1 MQKITQLNRML
12 RMVESWK
19 NQATWAS
26 IRWISETTTWRSYRD
41 GFPAFNNVKI
51 DDGVLVEVFENG
63 HSSYCA
69 TSDLS
74 EIGLQ
79 RAFHKAQK
87 IALEAS
93 PLAVHKFN
101 LDQIRPSLR
110 GEWKSQK
117 NPAWDAL
124 SLAEINS
131 LLKSCDK
138 ALKATDE
145 VVSSSATLLM
155 VEAQHSYFSTSGAQ
169 QFQAFYMTGTDLQ
182 ASAQRGSEFQSRS
195 LHGGLANCVQGGLEH
210 LDKDFLI
217 EKSQQIGFEA
227 VELLSAPECP
237 TGVMDLILMPDQ
249 MNLQIHESIGHPLEY
264 DRILGDERNYAGWSF
279 VKPHDFGKLQYGSPM
294 MNVTFDPT
302 VQGQF
307 ASYAY
312 DDIGHQAQREF
323 LIQGGVLQR
332 GLGSLE
338 SQTRLNLPGVANM
351 RTASWNR
358 APIDR
363 MANIN
368 LEPGEASLSDMISQV
383 EKGVIMQANKSW
395 SIDDYRNKFQFGCE
409 LGQLIENGK
418 VVGLV
423 KNPNYRSQTL
433 NFWNSLKTVG
443 SSATREA
450 YGSPYCGKG
459 EPSQVIRYSHSSPA
473 CLFSQVEVFGGH

>member
-227 VELLSAPECP
+227 VE
-237 TGVMDLILMPDQ
+237 
-249 MNLQIHESIGHPLEY
+249 
-264 DRILGDERNYAGWSF
+264 
-279 VKPHDFGKLQYGSPM
+279 
-294 MNVTFDPT
+294 
-302 VQGQF
+302 
-307 ASYAY
+307 
-312 DDIGHQAQREF
+312 
-323 LIQGGVLQR
+323 
-332 GLGSLE
+332 
-338 SQTRLNLPGVANM
+338 
-351 RTASWNR
+351 
-358 APIDR
+358 
-363 MANIN
+363 
-368 LEPGEASLSDMISQV
+368 
-383 EKGVIMQANKSW
+383 
-395 SIDDYRNKFQFGCE
+395 
-409 LGQLIENGK
+409 
-418 VVGLV
+418 
-423 KNPNYRSQTL
+423 
-433 NFWNSLKTVG
+433 
-443 SSATREA
+443 
-450 YGSPYCGKG
+450 
-459 EPSQVIRYSHSSPA
+459 
-473 CLFSQVEVFGGH
+473 